1 MSNPTTKI
9 ALVTGGSRGLGKDM
23 ALKLAQYGND
33 VVITYNTRADE
44 ASAVVADIQKTGRK
58 AAALQL
64 DAGHVA
70 GFDTFVQQFGKLLK
84 DGFGATHFDHL
95 INNAGFGISVPS
107 FAQTTE
113 AQFDELMNVHF
124 KGTFFLTQK
133 LLPLINDHGS
143 VINISSGLTRFSLP
157 GSGAYASMKSA
168 VETLTKYF
176 AKELG
181 ARYIRANVVAPG
193 AIATDFNNGR
203 VRDNPQMQ
211 EYVKSITAL
220 PRIGLSDDVGG
231 VVAFLC
237 SPDAKWITGQRL
249 EVSGGMSL

>member
-1 MSNPTTKI
+1 MSKSTTRI

-23 ALKLAQYGND
+23 ALRLAQYGND
-33 VVITYNTRADE
+33 VIVTYNTKADE
-44 ASAVVADIQKTGRK
+44 ARAVVSDIQKTGRK

-64 DAGHVA
+64 DAGHIA
-70 GFDTFVQQFGKLLK
+70 GFDAFARQLGKLL
-84 DGFGATHFDHL
+84 DDEFGTSHFDHL

-107 FAQTTE
+107 FALTTE

-133 LLPLINDHGS
+133 LLSLINDHGS
-143 VINISSGLTRFSLP
+143 IVNVSSGLTRFSAP
-157 GSGAYASMKSA
+157 GYSAYAGMKSA
-168 VETLTKYF
+168 VETLTKYL

-193 AIATDFNNGR
+193 AIATDFNNGAF
-203 VRDNPQMQ
+203 RDTPQMQ
-211 EYVKSITAL
+211 EYIKSLTAL
-220 PRIGLSDDVGG
+220 PRIGMPDDIGG

-237 SPDAKWITGQRL
+237 SADAKWITGQRL
-249 EVSGGMSL
+249 EVAGGVIL